1 MFFITQL
8 IGIFVISQY
17 SPQTTQ
23 TTDAEGNLINVTSYN
38 LPYGMDPPPEIQPA
52 SIPKMAAYFA
62 IIFAIAVGVM
72 FILMK
77 YNAELLLRL
86 WFFVVVALAIGIFLV
101 SVFYFLNIFSQE
113 IKFIFWTVPLSWL
126 IALIIS
132 FPVSF
137 TKIFRKNIIIHNLTE
152 LIIYPGI
159 AVIFVTLILSWTASP
174 VLAVAV
180 ILILIS
186 LYDMYAVW
194 HAGFMQKM
202 AKYQIQKLKLFT
214 GFFVPYLNKNQKQII
229 AKTSKAQLKNKKI
242 KVSVA
247 ILGGGDI
254 VFPIILA
261 GTVLATLGFVQAVII
276 SIGATLALA
285 GLFKISQKGKFYPAM
300 PFITAGCFVALAI
313 AYLI

>member
-229 AKTSKAQLKNKKI
+229 AKTSKAQLKNKK
-242 KVSVA
+242 
-247 ILGGGDI
+247 
-254 VFPIILA
+254 
-261 GTVLATLGFVQAVII
+261 
-276 SIGATLALA
+276 
-285 GLFKISQKGKFYPAM
+285 
-300 PFITAGCFVALAI
+300 
-313 AYLI
+313 